1 MQRQLRTWLL
11 RVAMLA
17 IVVAGISGC
26 GGSDSDTEGPAE
38 PETTGAATTVAP
50 TTSVGPTTTVEPTT
64 SAAPTTT

>member
-11 RVAMLA
+11 RVVMLA
-17 IVVAGISGC
+17 IVVAAISGC

-38 PETTGAATTVAP
+38 P
-50 TTSVGPTTTVEPTT
+50 TT

>member
-38 PETTGAATTVAP
+38 PQTTVAP
-50 TTSVGPTTTVEPTT
+50 TSVGPTTTVEPTT